1 MDKMIIK
8 EIQYDWYF
16 TPEGEEY
23 KKYRVG
29 SDGVSAIVEHR
40 AQGDGDKWF
49 YDVHFED
56 GRVERIFNINKVIL
70 EPKK

>member
-1 MDKMIIK
+1 MTGILHQRGNKN
-8 EIQYDWYF
+8 
-16 TPEGEEY
+16 
-23 KKYRVG
+23 YRVG